1 MDLQTFNGILLLL
14 FLLYFQLSKPF
25 QEIRM
30 SQGALVNNLF
40 VATNS
45 KSETTRNVL
54 LVLGGTLFL
63 ALMSQLSF
71 KLSFTPVPIT
81 GQTFAV
87 VLIGLTYG
95 RKLAASTLAT
105 YLLAG
110 TAGLPSGGY
119 LIGFF
124 FSAVMCGHFADKG
137 WTKSP
142 FKLAAIMLM
151 SHVIIFACGLAQ
163 LSLFVPAEK
172 LLAFG
177 WLPFLP
183 GDVVKSAAVIAL
195 LPTAWKFVRNKE

>member
-1 MDLQTFNGILLLL
+1 M
-14 FLLYFQLSKPF
+14 
-25 QEIRM
+25 
-30 SQGALVNNLF
+30 
-40 VATNS
+40 
-45 KSETTRNVL
+45 
-54 LVLGGTLFL
+54 

-110 TAGLPSGGY
+110 TAGLPFFANAASGLFFLLPSGGY

>member
-1 MDLQTFNGILLLL
+1 
-14 FLLYFQLSKPF
+14 
-25 QEIRM
+25 M

-95 RKLAASTLAT
+95 RKLPASTLAT

-110 TAGLPSGGY
+110 TAGLPFFANAASGLFFLLPSGGY